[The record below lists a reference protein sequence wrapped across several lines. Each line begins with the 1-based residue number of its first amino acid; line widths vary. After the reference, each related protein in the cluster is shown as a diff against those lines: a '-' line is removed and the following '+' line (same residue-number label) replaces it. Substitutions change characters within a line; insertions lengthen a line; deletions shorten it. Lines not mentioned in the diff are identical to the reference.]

1 MTKYTTVFASLL
13 RHISRSEF
21 QSAISRYNADFRTRT
36 LKCWDFFKTLL
47 YAQIT
52 GCFSV
57 REIETSMKVNRN
69 RLYHTGLTQVKRSTF
84 CDALE
89 KRNNGLFLSVFHEVA
104 NKAQAIAFKTKKK
117 FKSPFRI
124 IDMTTIPLCL
134 AKYNWAKYR
143 KAKGAVKLHL
153 SLDGDNFIP
162 INAYLTDGTI
172 HEKNRMGH
180 LTDES
185 GVIYAMDR
193 GYVDYKSLYRID
205 LNDSVFVTRMKN
217 NCAYKRVGSNFH
229 KADSPIISDVLIV
242 LTGPV
247 TKNNYPKQLRK
258 IKYKVPETGKIY
270 EFLTNDFKC
279 DAQEIAEIYKGRWEV
294 ELYFKWIKQHLKLK
308 SFYGTSLNAVSSQIW
323 VALILTI
330 LMWIA
335 RIIDGITWTA
345 NELLIM
351 IRAAIFTKNSLEG
364 LGTNIPQFKT
374 SNDSLQLVFKGIIC

>member
-1 MTKYTTVFASLL
+1 M
-13 RHISRSEF
+13 
-21 QSAISRYNADFRTRT
+21 
-36 LKCWDFFKTLL
+36 L

-162 INAYLTDGTI
+162 INAYLTDGTV

-217 NCAYKRVGSNFH
+217 NCAYKRVGNNFH

-258 IKYKVPETGKIY
+258 IKYKVSETGKIY
-270 EFLTNDFKC
+270 EFLTNDLKC

-374 SNDSLQLVFKGIIC
+374 SDDSLQLVFKGIIC